1 MLSSKP
7 CEIFCVTESW
17 LTPSIPDSLIVANH
31 NFIVFRHDRISKK
44 GGGVLALIPA
54 VLNPSLV
61 QLSNTGAVEYIA
73 VDLNIGGA
81 TSRLICTVGTP
92 PQIFESYFDSG
103 LADLWILDDTCKDND
118 CKNTPLFHKNESST
132 YKSDNVPEKFVLSQ
146 QSKNS
151 EASLDR
157 GHYFLKCTDGDKIPD
172 LTINIDEYDHV
183 IKGSQLAVPIKDAKG
198 TCLVALEKTGFGEA
212 ILGDPF
218 VRDRCVSQNIQT
230 KEVSFAHRK

>member
-81 TSRLICTVGTP
+81 TSRLITSKWMP
-92 PQIFESYFDSG
+92 
-103 LADLWILDDTCKDND
+103 ND
-118 CKNTPLFHKNESST
+118 
-132 YKSDNVPEKFVLSQ
+132 
-146 QSKNS
+146 
-151 EASLDR
+151 R
-157 GHYFLKCTDGDKIPD
+157 MFL
-172 LTINIDEYDHV
+172 E
-183 IKGSQLAVPIKDAKG
+183 
-198 TCLVALEKTGFGEA
+198 
-212 ILGDPF
+212 
-218 VRDRCVSQNIQT
+218 
-230 KEVSFAHRK
+230 